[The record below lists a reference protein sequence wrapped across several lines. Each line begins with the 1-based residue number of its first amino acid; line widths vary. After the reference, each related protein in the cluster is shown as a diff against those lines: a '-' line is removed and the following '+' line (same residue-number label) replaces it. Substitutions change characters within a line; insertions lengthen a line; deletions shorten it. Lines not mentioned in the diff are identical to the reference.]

1 MIKLRVGE
9 HNGGIASHMIDGSK
23 RSLAGGPE
31 IVYAARAFGFLR
43 DTACKT
49 VDKVVLVLYVPAVC
63 SDAGGSLCCSPTRSR
78 TSRKDQC
85 KFLKNHFPATCA
97 RKSLVWVFFVCLCFV
112 ICFFCVCC
120 FL

>member
-43 DTACKT
+43 DTACKMPP
-49 VDKVVLVLYVPAVC
+49 VLHAQQMVTPKGRPVAISVMDRGFEREAK
-63 SDAGGSLCCSPTRSR
+63 DARELKQYTRSM
-78 TSRKDQC
+78 QC
-85 KFLKNHFPATCA
+85 T
-97 RKSLVWVFFVCLCFV
+97 
-112 ICFFCVCC
+112 
-120 FL
+120 